1 MPPQKQAAHHK
12 YTIFINEDCAP
23 MTYSMTSSAGTN
35 PKVSVAPKDRLPRD
49 GNSPLQGSYN
59 LGAAY

>member
-12 YTIFINEDCAP
+12 YTIFINEDYAP

-35 PKVSVAPKDRLPRD
+35 PKSPWLPRT
-49 GNSPLQGSYN
+49 GCLEMGTA
-59 LGAAY
+59 LCKVRTT